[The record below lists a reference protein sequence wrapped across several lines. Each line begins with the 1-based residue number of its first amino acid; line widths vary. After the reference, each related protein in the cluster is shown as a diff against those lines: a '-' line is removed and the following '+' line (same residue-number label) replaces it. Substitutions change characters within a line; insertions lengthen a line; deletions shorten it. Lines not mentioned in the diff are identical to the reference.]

1 MAYSGVMKKLFL
13 LSLLFSSTALAE
25 DRYETNV
32 PDVYIKNFQC
42 INGYPKFN
50 IVNKTDKTITQLS
63 MHIFDGDGDPIDKR
77 TRNLYVTPQ
86 SGKEDGMGAMD
97 CKNLKKI
104 GFSVIVN

>member
-1 MAYSGVMKKLFL
+1 MKKLL
-13 LSLLFSSTALAE
+13 LLLLFLSSAISAE
-25 DRYETNV
+25 EKYETNV
-32 PDVYIKNFQC
+32 PNVYIKNFQC

-63 MHIFDGDGDPIDKR
+63 MHIFDSDGDPIDKR

-104 GFSVIVN
+104 GFSVTVF

>member
-1 MAYSGVMKKLFL
+1 MIKIIFIL
-13 LSLLFSSTALAE
+13 LTLLFTSGIFAE
-25 DRYETNV
+25 VDRYETNV
-32 PDVYIKNFQC
+32 ANVYIKNFQC
-42 INGYPKFN
+42 INGYSKFN

-63 MHIFDGDGDPIDKR
+63 MHIFDSDGDPIDKR

-104 GFSVIVN
+104 GFSVTVF